1 MQFHFFKYSTMRRL
15 VHLSL
20 MILCLPLTSLATD
33 YYWIGGTTGA
43 QTFSTASN
51 WSLTPGGSA
60 AASAPGTS
68 DVAIFQATTT
78 LQIGAISFADPIA
91 TGAIVVDSISGGV
104 SPNLT
109 FSNTLTLSGTT
120 VGPISNPTGTI
131 GAYSTPTG
139 LVANYGTINISSNL
153 SVAYDL
159 HTRNSGAINL
169 SGTTTFTGASSL
181 DANGAKGIY
190 FNNVIVNSDPSAAG
204 NNVNLI
210 GRKNTTFNYVI
221 NGNLTMTSGGMR
233 NSSVSD
239 STAEVKLAGNFT
251 STAAYTESTANLRF
265 IGSADQSVTLFVGS
279 EARWAGN
286 IIFDVNPSPV
296 DGSNNPLPVAK
307 ITLNSP
313 LVIDNP
319 GQAVIFNY
327 GIVQSTSTN
336 ALIFTDPGAI
346 TSGANNN
353 SYVDGY
359 VRRTG
364 TSQFIFP
371 IGDGGYYAPVSL
383 GGSTGNF
390 GSAIPQVNGVDPT
403 YQATYVRVDPLTNG
417 YPNNAPQPTDGQP
430 TPTTL
435 TISQTEYFKIDFV
448 GNAANLNTSN
458 TPYAWFSYLSA
469 RSGGIGS
476 GGDAFLYIVDWAGSN
491 WELNGSTGTGVTND
505 GITYLQSGQ
514 IFTTGNTDPVFT
526 LATNNPTLN
535 PLPVKWLNFTGK
547 ALKGVVELN
556 WSTASELDNREFT
569 IERSGDGTTFQS
581 IGTVEGK
588 GTTTAVSY
596 YTFTDQQPIKGI
608 GYYRIK
614 QTDINGKY
622 SYSNTIRISSTGQN
636 GGTLLVYPNPAITSL
651 PLKVEYSNFRNQLV
665 TVSIINAAGIVVHRE
680 LVNFGT
686 DSRASLNIS
695 RLQRGSYF
703 VSMVSGG
710 QKQTIPFVVQ

>member
-20 MILCLPLTSLATD
+20 MILCLPLASLATD
-33 YYWIGGTTGA
+33 YYWIGGNTGA
-43 QTFSTASN
+43 QTFSTATN
-51 WSLTPGGSA
+51 WSTTPGGSP
-60 AASAPGTS
+60 SSIAPGTG
-68 DVAIFQATTT
+68 DVAIFQATSSNP
-78 LQIGAISFADPIA
+78 IGAISFADPISVD
-91 TGAIVVDSISGGV
+91 AIVVDSASGGV
-104 SPNLT
+104 SPNIS
-109 FSNTLTLSGTT
+109 FSGTLTLAGSAINITT
-120 VGPISNPTGTI
+120 NILGNITY
-131 GAYSTPTG
+131 ATPTG

-181 DANGAKGIY
+181 DANGVKGIY
-190 FNNVIVNSDPSAAG
+190 FNNVIVNSDPSALG

-210 GRKNTTFNYVI
+210 GRKNSTYNYVI

-239 STAEVKLAGNFT
+239 STAEVKLAGNFS
-251 STAAYTESTANLRF
+251 STAVYTESNVNLRF
-265 IGSADQSVTLFVGS
+265 IGSADQSVTLFSGS

-319 GQAVIFNY
+319 GQSVIFNY

-336 ALIFTDPGAI
+336 ALIFSDPGAT

-364 TSQFIFP
+364 TSQFVFP

-383 GGSTGNF
+383 GGTTGNF
-390 GSAIPQVNGVDPT
+390 GSTIPQVINGVDPT
-403 YQATYVRVDPLTNG
+403 YQATYVRVNPLISG

-435 TISQTEYFKIDFV
+435 TISQAEYFKIDYV
-448 GNAANLNTSN
+448 GNAADLNTSN
-458 TPYAWFSYLSA
+458 TPFAWFSYQSA

-476 GGDAFLYIVDWAGSN
+476 GGDAYLYIVDWAGSN

-505 GITYLQSGQ
+505 GITYLQSGR
-514 IFTTGNTDPVFT
+514 IFTAGNTDPVFT

-547 ALKGVVELN
+547 AIKGVVELN

-569 IERSGDGTTFQS
+569 IERSADGAIFQS
-581 IGTVEGK
+581 VGTVEGK

-596 YTFTDQQPIKGI
+596 YAFTDQQPIKGI
-608 GYYRIK
+608 SYYRIK

-622 SYSNTIRISSTGQN
+622 SYSNTIRISSTGQSA
-636 GGTLLVYPNPAITSL
+636 GALRLYPNPAITAV

-665 TVSIINAAGIVVHRE
+665 TVSIINAAGIVVHRQ
-680 LVNFGT
+680 LVNFGS
-686 DSRASLNIS
+686 DSRATLNIS